1 MGDDADELSRVESPR
16 SANRSN
22 FIGTNALDSE
32 AAAQLILPTITS
44 ESNFAGASEPVS
56 TAATNIESTP
66 TQTMEVQESASAV
79 SGTNT
84 PNTRSSFKQ
93 QRSRK

>member
-1 MGDDADELSRVESPR
+1 MESPR

-22 FIGTNALDSE
+22 FIGTNAFDSE

-44 ESNFAGASEPVS
+44 ESNFADGSEPAT
-56 TAATNIESTP
+56 TAASNYNSAPKQNEDN
-66 TQTMEVQESASAV
+66 QESAAAV

-93 QRSRK
+93 QRQRK

>member
-44 ESNFAGASEPVS
+44 ESNFAGAS
-56 TAATNIESTP
+56 
-66 TQTMEVQESASAV
+66 
-79 SGTNT
+79 
-84 PNTRSSFKQ
+84 
-93 QRSRK
+93 